1 MSNPLFIRL
10 LGMVLFAMLGWQL
23 GQALPTDS
31 ADTQLRVSLVL
42 LLAGAALGATIMPHL
57 TTAPFNWAK
66 RRLKILPTV
75 ELVAGII
82 GFIGGLL
89 VSALLTFPLSK
100 LPGIFG
106 AITPVLAAI
115 IFSYLG
121 VAVMVMRKR
130 EIFEFVGLNRAA
142 NAVAAEAR
150 GNNAFARSILVDT
163 SAIID
168 GRIADV
174 SQTGFIEGTLIIPR
188 FVLNEL
194 QHIADSS
201 DAQRRNRGRRG
212 LEMLNKL
219 RKDSIVPI
227 EISDID
233 APNVQEVDSKL
244 MKIAKANHFPL
255 ITNDYNMNRVA
266 ELEGIKVLNVNE
278 LAQSVRPVVLSGEEL
293 VVKITQEGKE
303 MGQGLAYLDDGTM
316 IVIENG
322 RRYMNQEITISVTR
336 TLQTVAGRMIFAQ
349 IRTGNTGNLN
359 PDRVNPATPNGNP
372 HNTGNLNPGRAT
384 DNERYS
390 NNGHYGNNNN
400 RNQPQPA
407 DWNDSDYR
415 NQERDYRA
423 YTSER

>member
-1 MSNPLFIRL
+1 MGIQLFLRL
-10 LGMVLFAMLGWQL
+10 VGMVVFAVLGWQL
-23 GQALPTDS
+23 GLTIDS
-31 ADTQLRVSLVL
+31 SPDQIRVVML
-42 LLAGAALGATIMPHL
+42 LTLAGAALGATIAPYL
-57 TTAPFNWAK
+57 TIVPVNWTRK
-66 RRLKILPTV
+66 RLRVLPAV
-75 ELVAGII
+75 DLIAG
-82 GFIGGLL
+82 GVGLMGGL
-89 VSALLTFPLSK
+89 VVAALLTLPLSR
-100 LPGIFG
+100 LPGVLGAIFPFLAAVIFG
-106 AITPVLAAI
+106 
-115 IFSYLG
+115 YLG
-121 VAVMVMRKR
+121 IVVMVMRKR
-130 EIFEFVGLNRAA
+130 EIFEFFGLNRAA

-194 QHIADSS
+194 QHIADSA

-233 APNVQEVDSKL
+233 TTDVTEVDAKL
-244 MKIAKANHFPL
+244 IKIAKANHFPL

-266 ELEGIKVLNVNE
+266 ELQGVKVLNVNE
-278 LAQSVRPVVLSGEEL
+278 LAQAVRPVVLSGEEL
-293 VVKITQEGKE
+293 IVRITQEGKE

-322 RRYMNQEITISVTR
+322 RRFMGQETTITVTR

-349 IRTGNTGNLN
+349 VRVPGNNGN
-359 PDRVNPATPNGNP
+359 PDR
-372 HNTGNLNPGRAT
+372 
-384 DNERYS
+384 
-390 NNGHYGNNNN
+390 
-400 RNQPQPA
+400 
-407 DWNDSDYR
+407 DWNETPS
-415 NQERDYRA
+415 RDKQY
-423 YTSER
+423 